1 MHRPEWAECGISARL
16 RADQFDD
23 LTSIAPQ
30 MQHHDHVVHPL
41 GAGCVPGIPGRF
53 VAERAGHAAME
64 GWPRAGSSDSGSV
77 IVHGADLRA
86 CLRWNQR
93 VTVLAVTMKA
103 TLVSRTTSAPPI
115 GVVLPKATASP
126 T

>member
-23 LTSIAPQ
+23 LTSHRRCSTTITSCTHWARAAYR
-30 MQHHDHVVHPL
+30 VY
-41 GAGCVPGIPGRF
+41 GGGF

-77 IVHGADLRA
+77 IVHDADLRA